1 MRRAEQ
7 SSRILAK
14 LSSPASRLV
23 EEQRVTLAKLTSAK
37 PLNQKMVVSLVLAV
51 VLQRQLDR
59 ALQHSTARKV
69 LI

>member
-1 MRRAEQ
+1 M
-7 SSRILAK
+7 
-14 LSSPASRLV
+14 
-23 EEQRVTLAKLTSAK
+23 TLAKLTSAK

-51 VLQRQLDR
+51 VLLRQLDR